1 MSYKIVF
8 SDIDGTLLNKDRE
21 LSERTI
27 NAIKA
32 IKNEIPIV
40 LISARMPAAMR
51 QLQQQLGIEDQHIIC
66 YNGGFVII
74 DEQPVSSTAISVPT
88 IEELAKYNQKNNVH
102 LSLYHADEWH
112 VPEYDYWAKREE
124 NNTKVTPSIKHIH
137 EVMDDWGK
145 RELGAHKIM
154 CMGDEEHIEDL
165 FNFLQENYN
174 DQLHIYRSKSTYIE
188 IANKQISK
196 LTAIEYLLKNHYN
209 LSLEETVAFG
219 DNYNDVE
226 MIEGV
231 GMGIAVENGRDETKA
246 VANKITDTN
255 LNDGVAKSIEE
266 LFLNK

>member
-1 MSYKIVF
+1 
-8 SDIDGTLLNKDRE
+8 
-21 LSERTI
+21 
-27 NAIKA
+27 
-32 IKNEIPIV
+32 
-40 LISARMPAAMR
+40 
-51 QLQQQLGIEDQHIIC
+51 
-66 YNGGFVII
+66 
-74 DEQPVSSTAISVPT
+74 
-88 IEELAKYNQKNNVH
+88 
-102 LSLYHADEWH
+102 
-112 VPEYDYWAKREE
+112 
-124 NNTKVTPSIKHIH
+124 
-137 EVMDDWGK
+137 
-145 RELGAHKIM
+145 
-154 CMGDEEHIEDL
+154 MGDEEHIEDL